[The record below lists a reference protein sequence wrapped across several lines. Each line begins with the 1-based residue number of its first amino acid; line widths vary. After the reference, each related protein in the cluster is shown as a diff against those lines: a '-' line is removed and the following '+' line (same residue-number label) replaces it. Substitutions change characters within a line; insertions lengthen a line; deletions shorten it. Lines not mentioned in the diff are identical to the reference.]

1 MSSPSSRLPCSA
13 LTAAPRGLSM
23 RTWNA
28 IVVVRARPER
38 VHAEGSVRVSSTRW
52 SGVEFEV
59 EDLDEP
65 LLQTGS
71 RARVTGRLVGRR
83 VAFDLEIHRADASRL
98 MLCATGPVELHA
110 NYSLRPAPQGC
121 IVEASVSMRPRV
133 APLGLPSAGA
143 TAVLLS
149 TGGLRHALRRLAHE
163 AERCADCD
171 RAVA

>member
-1 MSSPSSRLPCSA
+1 MPSPSSRLPCPA

-38 VHAEGSVRVSSTRW
+38 VLDTLTDPSACTRLSRVD
-52 SGVEFEV
+52 FEV

-83 VAFDLEIHRADASRL
+83 VALRIQVHPADA
-98 MLCATGPVELHA
+98 
-110 NYSLRPAPQGC
+110 
-121 IVEASVSMRPRV
+121 RPRV
-133 APLGLPSAGA
+133 PCAG
-143 TAVLLS
+143 
-149 TGGLRHALRRLAHE
+149 GQHE
-163 AERCADCD
+163 I
-171 RAVA
+171 